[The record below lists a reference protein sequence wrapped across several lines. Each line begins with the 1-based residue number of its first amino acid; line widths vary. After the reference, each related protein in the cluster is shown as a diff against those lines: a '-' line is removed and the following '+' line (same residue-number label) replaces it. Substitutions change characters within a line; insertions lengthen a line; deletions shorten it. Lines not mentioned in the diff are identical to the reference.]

1 MLSLGLEFVS
11 ETTGCGLISV
21 KNWLVRTMH
30 GLISLVND
38 NHVDNNL
45 KEILVYVCFG
55 SIVNVRMQSTQK
67 YKYTTRLLK
76 NLACDH

>member
-1 MLSLGLEFVS
+1 MFSLGLEFVS
-11 ETTGCGLISV
+11 ETTGCGFMSV

-38 NHVDNNL
+38 NHVDNL

-55 SIVNVRMQSTQK
+55 SIVNICMQSTQK
-67 YKYTTRLLK
+67 YKYTARLLK
-76 NLACDH
+76 NLVCDH